1 MLIHVREITVAD
13 MDNDG
18 DLDILS
24 ASENDDT
31 IAWYENMGES
41 RDPSFEKR
49 VIATSA
55 DGAQDVQVA
64 DLDGDG
70 DLDIVSASSLD
81 NTIAWYENDGTAD
94 PSWNAADIA
103 TNADGATSVFL
114 VDLDS
119 DGDIDILS
127 SSYND
132 DTIAWYENDG
142 SANPTFTACRFSYQY

>member
-1 MLIHVREITVAD
+1 

-31 IAWYENMGES
+31 IAWYENDGAAN
-41 RDPSFEKR
+41 PTFTKA

-55 DGAQDVQVA
+55 DNALDVQVA

-81 NTIAWYENDGTAD
+81 DTIAWYENDGATNPTWA
-94 PSWNAADIA
+94 AADIA
-103 TNADGATSVFL
+103 TNADGATSVF
-114 VDLDS
+114 
-119 DGDIDILS
+119 
-127 SSYND
+127 
-132 DTIAWYENDG
+132 
-142 SANPTFTACRFSYQY
+142 